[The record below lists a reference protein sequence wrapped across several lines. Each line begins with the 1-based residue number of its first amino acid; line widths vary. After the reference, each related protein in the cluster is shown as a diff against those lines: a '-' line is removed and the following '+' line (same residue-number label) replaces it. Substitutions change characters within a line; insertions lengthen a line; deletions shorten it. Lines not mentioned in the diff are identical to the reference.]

1 MSWASFLGTATPACI
16 DCLGATAQNLLVLR
30 SGDGL
35 AYAPQL
41 IHLAGPSVVNYTSD
55 GSNALE
61 FLLWVT
67 DIAGQNVTAGKIFC
81 HCQLMPCLQ

>member
-1 MSWASFLGTATPACI
+1 M
-16 DCLGATAQNLLVLR
+16 GATAQGLLALR
-30 SGDGL
+30 YGDGID
-35 AYAPQL
+35 YAPHS

-67 DIAGQNVTAGKIFC
+67 NIAGQNVTAGQAFC
-81 HCQLMPCLQ
+81 PRQTDDM